1 MELKHDMEEYIL
13 RHIDEEDPVLRELSH
28 ETHLKT
34 IQPRMVSGYLQGL
47 VLSMFSKMIQPRNI
61 LEVGTFTGY
70 STICLARGLKKG
82 GRLYT
87 IEIND
92 ELEEFAQ
99 KYFRKAG
106 VAPLV
111 KPLFGPAIEVIPS
124 LDITFDLV
132 YLDANKK
139 EYSSYYR
146 LVFDKVANGGYI
158 LADNTLWN
166 GKVTGSGTPDDA
178 QTQGIIDFNNVVKND
193 PRVEKVILPI
203 RDGITVIRKK

>member
-13 RHIDEEDPVLRELSH
+13 RHIDEEDPVLSELSH

-34 IQPRMVSGYLQGL
+34 IQPRMVSGHLQGL
-47 VLSMFSKMIQPRNI
+47 ILSMFSKMIQPRNI

-106 VAPLV
+106 IAPLV

-139 EYSSYYR
+139 EYSSYYS

-166 GKVTGSGTPDDA
+166 GKVTNSGTPDDA

>member
-1 MELKHDMEEYIL
+1 MEEYIL

-166 GKVTGSGTPDDA
+166 GKVTDSGTPDDA

-203 RDGITVIRKK
+203 RDGITVIRKKQD